1 MGGGE
6 WEVKRCMWFLCLVEH
21 FQAMRPVFC
30 CGLIIRYARGYF
42 YSFRFWICMNIWKGH
57 NWTMIRNLG
66 THNKPEDSSGVP
78 GEHRR
83 STGAPWVPSAWQS
96 LSRRIGKRWH
106 GCLVNLRRRSGW
118 HRSWRRGS
126 SSGRAGWG
134 WAASTPPTSC
144 LRERGPSGFLGL
156 PTSRYQFQPG
166 APYVMMCRRS
176 FPPNFCRFSP
186 SSQALVYYM
195 INETRWYLFVA
206 CFSVSLSH
214 DHMAECAHVS
224 WCPCI

>member
-1 MGGGE
+1 MFKTFWLPWNNNFPGGIKTILFSLTHITSSGTTCKWQKMCFLTRIFRRHMGGGE

-30 CGLIIRYARGYF
+30 CGLTIRYARGYF

-96 LSRRIGKRWH
+96 LTRRIG
-106 GCLVNLRRRSGW
+106 
-118 HRSWRRGS
+118 
-126 SSGRAGWG
+126 
-134 WAASTPPTSC
+134 
-144 LRERGPSGFLGL
+144 
-156 PTSRYQFQPG
+156 
-166 APYVMMCRRS
+166 
-176 FPPNFCRFSP
+176 FS
-186 SSQALVYYM
+186 Y
-195 INETRWYLFVA
+195 
-206 CFSVSLSH
+206 
-214 DHMAECAHVS
+214 
-224 WCPCI
+224 